1 MIEFFYPINTIY
13 YTTCIKYLLGISYK
27 EKLFMIATM
36 ELEIERMNRLS
47 I

>member
-1 MIEFFYPINTIY
+1 MAFLSFYTLKGF
-13 YTTCIKYLLGISYK
+13 CIKYLLGISYK